1 MKLHELRLNTEVRIN
16 DEIYYFKWIDGMY
29 GKWEDVIWEPYNYW
43 TAGST
48 LIDLWIKYGNKI

>member
-16 DEIYYFKWIDGMY
+16 DEIYYFKWIDWMY
-29 GKWEDVIWEPYNYW
+29 GKWEDVICEPYTYW

-48 LIDLWIKYGNKI
+48 LIDLWIKIWKK